1 LEEIMNLSAPKGTT
15 FMLDLLVAIL
25 ALVSNFVVLPVISA
39 YAFWLLLLAFIILM
53 AGVLFKGV

>member
-1 LEEIMNLSAPKGTT
+1 MKLSAPKGTT
-15 FMLDLLVAIL
+15 FMLALLIAML
-25 ALVSNFVVLPVISA
+25 ALVSNFVVLPVLSA

>member
-1 LEEIMNLSAPKGTT
+1 MKLSAPKGTT
-15 FMLDLLVAIL
+15 FLLAFFLGAVAV
-25 ALVSNFVVLPVISA
+25 VSTFVALPVLSG